1 MHSTACGVGAS
12 ATNLSTLQTSSITIP
27 PASAGQGTGTGTGS
41 GAGAAADAHKMVHH
55 SNEDAMNKIPLKS
68 AGGLDSDEEKNGGE
82 LMQDTAAA
90 EEARREQMRVKV
102 LAWMK
107 KLTIV
112 LICFIGIALISYV
125 IISLCFSDWPKSTPN
140 RNITTTT
147 TTATTTTST
156 STEAT
161 TTAAKAT
168 ATEIAIATAAA
179 TEIASSLAPL
189 SPATAA
195 TIAPSATATTISTT
209 TSTTTTTTTTRTTA
223 TSTPQP
229 PPTTTTTT
237 SRTDSNPSPTLKTF
251 HLTDE
256 QQQQEVETE
265 SIGNLNQGSSSNTA
279 STPAEDALPNVV
291 ASTAATTAGPPA
303 WLANQIKIDTSE
315 QFESVLGVYQHGAV
329 SSDNLECSK
338 IGSGIL
344 QKNGSAVDAAIA
356 ALLCNGLLTLQSL
369 GIGGGHLMNVYNR
382 KERHATT
389 IDAREVAPYASEGD
403 MFAQEPEKSYKG
415 PLSIGVPGEA
425 MGYHVAHQRFGK
437 LPWADLVAPS
447 LELCEKGYHVS
458 QHMERSLA
466 AALPYIKEHEQYQIY
481 LNAKTG
487 KPHVAGTVVKP
498 PKNLCNTYKLLA
510 ENGPMDLYNG
520 TAAKLLAKDLED
532 MGSIISSD
540 DLEFYEADVIDSI
553 TMDLG
558 EDTLYVAPPVSSG
571 SLVAHV
577 LSILQGYNFS
587 NQDLAT
593 EELRART
600 IHRFAEAMK
609 FAFAKRSELGDM
621 HFVDARELVS
631 KLNSREFGEENRAK
645 INDSHVLPNHQSYGA
660 EFGSIEDPDGTS
672 HLCVLAP
679 NGDAV
684 SVTSSINSYFGSGLI
699 GTRTGIVLNN
709 GMNDFAVA
717 NNFFGLPPSPANVIE
732 GHKRA
737 MSSQSPVLL
746 ADSLGNIRM
755 VIGAAGGS
763 KIIPAVVEVAAN
775 VLWFDQDLRKAVTA
789 PRFYHQLLPDVL
801 EYEEGGFSESL
812 LQLLAQRGHTLKA
825 ISRLAGS
832 VVTAISRN
840 ATAIYANADYRKRGG
855 VAGF

>member
-12 ATNLSTLQTSSITIP
+12 ATNLSTLQSSIT
-27 PASAGQGTGTGTGS
+27 TGS
-41 GAGAAADAHKMVHH
+41 GSGSGTGAAAAAAAAAADAHKMVHH

-125 IISLCFSDWPKSTPN
+125 IISLCFSD
-140 RNITTTT
+140 
-147 TTATTTTST
+147 
-156 STEAT
+156 
-161 TTAAKAT
+161 
-168 ATEIAIATAAA
+168 
-179 TEIASSLAPL
+179 
-189 SPATAA
+189 
-195 TIAPSATATTISTT
+195 
-209 TSTTTTTTTTRTTA
+209 
-223 TSTPQP
+223 
-229 PPTTTTTT
+229 
-237 SRTDSNPSPTLKTF
+237 
-251 HLTDE
+251 E
-256 QQQQEVETE
+256 QQQETE
-265 SIGNLNQGSSSNTA
+265 TETANQPETDGIGNLNLAT
-279 STPAEDALPNVV
+279 TPSDDLLPNVA
-291 ASTAATTAGPPA
+291 ASTASITAKAPA
-303 WLANQIKIDTSE
+303 WLADQIQKDTGD

-356 ALLCNGLLTLQSL
+356 AMLCNGLLTLQSM
-369 GIGGGHLMNVYNR
+369 GIGGGHMMNIYDR
-382 KERHATT
+382 EEQHATA
-389 IDAREVAPYASEGD
+389 IDAREVAPYAAEPN
-403 MFAQEPEKSYKG
+403 MFAEDPEKSYKG
-415 PLSIGVPGEA
+415 PLSISVPGEV
-425 MGYHVAHQRFGK
+425 MGYHAAHQRFGR

-458 QHMERSLA
+458 QHMERALHSV
-466 AALPYIKEHEQYQIY
+466 LPYITKHEQYQIY
-481 LNAKTG
+481 LNEQTG

-498 PKNLCNTYKLLA
+498 PKNLCTTYKLLA
-510 ENGPMDLYNG
+510 QNGPMDFYNG
-520 TAAKLLAKDLED
+520 TVAKLLAEDLSD
-532 MGSIISSD
+532 MGSIITLA
-540 DLEFYEADVIDSI
+540 DLEYYEVDVVNSI

-558 EDTLYVAPPVSSG
+558 GDTLYVIPPVSSG
-571 SLVAHV
+571 SVVAHI
-577 LSILQGYNFS
+577 LSILQGYNFTAK
-587 NQDLAT
+587 DLST

-609 FAFAKRSELGDM
+609 FGFAQRPELGDI
-621 HFVDARELVS
+621 HYVDTRELVS
-631 KLNSREFGEENRAK
+631 RLNSPDFGEQNRAK
-645 INDSHVLPNHQSYGA
+645 INDSYVLPDPQAYGA
-660 EFGSIEDPDGTS
+660 QLSGNEDIDGTS
-672 HLCVLAP
+672 HLVVLAP

-699 GTRTGIVLNN
+699 GARTGIVLNN
-709 GMNDFAVA
+709 GMNDFAVK
-717 NNFFGLPPSPANVIE
+717 NNFFGLPPSQANAIE
-732 GHKRA
+732 GHRRA
-737 MSSQSPVLL
+737 MSSQSPILL
-746 ADSLGNIRM
+746 ADKSGDMRL

-775 VLWFDQDLRKAVTA
+775 VLWFGEDLRQAINA
-789 PRFYHQLLPDVL
+789 PRFYHQLQPDVL
-801 EYEEGGFSESL
+801 EYEEGGFPESL
-812 LQLLAQRGHTLKA
+812 LKLLVQRGHKLKVVA
-825 ISRLAGS
+825 PTKGS

>member
-12 ATNLSTLQTSSITIP
+12 ATNLSTLQSSITSGSG
-27 PASAGQGTGTGTGS
+27 SA

-107 KLTIV
+107 KLTIG

-125 IISLCFSDWPKSTPN
+125 IISLCFSD
-140 RNITTTT
+140 
-147 TTATTTTST
+147 
-156 STEAT
+156 
-161 TTAAKAT
+161 
-168 ATEIAIATAAA
+168 
-179 TEIASSLAPL
+179 
-189 SPATAA
+189 
-195 TIAPSATATTISTT
+195 
-209 TSTTTTTTTTRTTA
+209 
-223 TSTPQP
+223 
-229 PPTTTTTT
+229 
-237 SRTDSNPSPTLKTF
+237 
-251 HLTDE
+251 E
-256 QQQQEVETE
+256 QQQQDTDAETAAE
-265 SIGNLNQGSSSNTA
+265 SIGNLNRGSSNTA
-279 STPAEDALPNVV
+279 STPAEDALPNVA
-291 ASTAATTAGPPA
+291 ASTAATTAVPPA
-303 WLANQIKIDTSE
+303 WLADQIRIDTSD

-382 KERHATT
+382 EERHATS
-389 IDAREVAPYASEGD
+389 IDAREVAPYAAEPE
-403 MFAQEPEKSYKG
+403 MFNQEPEKSFKG
-415 PLSIGVPGEA
+415 PLSIGVPGEV
-425 MGYHVAHQRFGK
+425 MGYHVAHQKFGN
-437 LPWADLVAPS
+437 LPWSDLVAPS

-458 QHMERSLA
+458 QHFERALHN
-466 AALPYIKEHEQYQIY
+466 ALPFIKEHEQYQIY
-481 LNAKTG
+481 LNAQTG

-510 ENGPMDLYNG
+510 ENGPLDMYNG
-520 TAAKLLAKDLED
+520 TVAKMLAEDLQD
-532 MGSIISSD
+532 VGSIISSD

-553 TMDLG
+553 TMSLG
-558 EDTLYVAPPVSSG
+558 EDTLYVVPPVSSG
-571 SLVAHV
+571 SLVAHA
-577 LSILQGYNFS
+577 LSILQGYEFS
-587 NQDLAT
+587 KKDLET

-600 IHRFAEAMK
+600 IHRFAEALK

-621 HFVDARELVS
+621 HFIDARELVS
-631 KLNSREFGEENRAK
+631 QLNSLEFGSENRAK
-645 INDSHVLPNHQSYGA
+645 INDSHVLADAQAYGA
-660 EFGSIEDPDGTS
+660 HFGSNDDPDGTS
-672 HLCVLAP
+672 HLVVLAP

-699 GTRTGIVLNN
+699 GSRSGIVLNN
-709 GMNDFAVA
+709 GMNDFSVA
-717 NNFFGLPPSPANVIE
+717 NNFFGLPQSTSNGIE
-732 GHKRA
+732 AHKRA

-746 ADSLGNIRM
+746 ADSLGNMRM
-755 VIGAAGGS
+755 VLGAAGGS
-763 KIIPAVVEVAAN
+763 KIISAVVEVIAN
-775 VLWFDQDLRKAVTA
+775 VLWFGEDLRTAINA

-801 EYEEGGFSESL
+801 EYEDGGFPDSVL
-812 LQLLAQRGHTLKA
+812 KLLAQRGHTLKVV
-825 ISRLAGS
+825 SRLKAS